1 MHKKKGLKETKEE
14 YSCDCVVE
22 KSKNESGK
30 R

>member
-1 MHKKKGLKETKEE
+1 MKKKVEKEIKEE

-22 KSKNESGK
+22 KAKNESGK